1 MWATADDGQ
10 AHEATRGNLLL
21 YPAGCWHEEQSDD
34 SSPVDNI
41 YLSFYGKIGDQVLLL
56 EDINQRVLPMVRWL
70 WQEKSRDAEQY
81 NHVKDH
87 YFQII
92 MAEVR
97 RILETEGATGQLE
110 SLYEFIEQNLN
121 AALTVDLLAKQ
132 FSMSKFHFIRTFK
145 SLTGKTPMEEVRRL
159 RLESARDLIWRT
171 NLPLKS
177 IAERVG
183 FANEYHL
190 SRLFHKH
197 FGRSSKTYRTSNRH
211 A

>member
-1 MWATADDGQ
+1 MWATTEDGQ
-10 AHEATRGNLLL
+10 EYEATRGNLLL
-21 YPAGCWHEEQSDD
+21 YPAGCWHEERSDD
-34 SSPVDNI
+34 SAPVDNI
-41 YLSFYGKIGDQVLLL
+41 YLSFDGEFGDRILLL
-56 EDINQRVLPMVRWL
+56 EDRNQRVIPMARWF

-81 NHVKDH
+81 KRIKDH

-92 MAEVR
+92 LAEVHR
-97 RILETEGATGQLE
+97 LLESNDSIGQLE

-121 AALTVDLLAKQ
+121 TELKVDVLAKQ

-159 RLESARDLIWRT
+159 RLEAARDLIRRT
-171 NLPLKS
+171 NLPLKA

-190 SRLFHKH
+190 SRLFHSH
-197 FGRSSKTYRTSNRH
+197 FGRSSKTYRTSTRQS
-211 A
+211 